1 MAKRSKILV
10 ALLLVLVMVMATACS
25 DSGEVKQPAN
35 VNGDSSVTSGNET
48 TGDNA
53 GDDSGNT
60 TEEKLTI
67 AETVLYEANDIKVT
81 GHRRVRI
88 RQWLHDALRKSVR
101 RSRCRKEGK

>member
-48 TGDNA
+48 SGDNA
-53 GDDSGNT
+53 G
-60 TEEKLTI
+60 
-67 AETVLYEANDIKVT
+67 
-81 GHRRVRI
+81 
-88 RQWLHDALRKSVR
+88 
-101 RSRCRKEGK
+101 